1 LPGRAG
7 DGTLEG
13 LERVP
18 QVLENQHPPATG
30 DVLTSADQSIP
41 ATRPV
46 LVVVEDDAAARSPFW
61 GELSSAY
68 EVVFTTATDLEER
81 LREREVALIII
92 DDSGGHVEQDFAL
105 RDRLVAAGMT
115 APMALMA
122 ASGDESE
129 AVEALRRGFVDF
141 LVKRDSS
148 FKTDLVKR
156 RIETNLE
163 LARLKRE
170 NERLHRAIEES
181 QARLFNVYDSL
192 DDVIMQI
199 DHDCRVVSL
208 NRSAAALANI
218 EPKDGVGR
226 ACWQL
231 FDFHPCEQRTKR
243 EGCHIYRTFL
253 EGETIRGERRDEKSK
268 SITQYMTFITT
279 LKGEDYTVYRET
291 DVTEKR
297 RLEEKIASALRSL
310 GASPDGRDE

>member
-1 LPGRAG
+1 MI
-7 DGTLEG
+7 
-13 LERVP
+13 
-18 QVLENQHPPATG
+18 
-30 DVLTSADQSIP
+30 SADASQS
-41 ATRPV
+41 AARPL
-46 LVVVEDDAAARSPFW
+46 LVVVEDDAAARSPIW
-61 GELSSAY
+61 SELSSAY
-68 EVVFTTATDLEER
+68 EVIFTTAVDLEQR
-81 LREREVALIII
+81 LHEREVALIII

-122 ASGDESE
+122 ASGDEGS

-141 LVKRDSS
+141 LVKREGG
-148 FKTDLVKR
+148 FKFDLVRR

-170 NERLHRAIEES
+170 NERLQRAIEES

-208 NRSAAALANI
+208 NRSAAALANT

-226 ACWQL
+226 VCWQL
-231 FDFHPCEQRTKR
+231 FDFYPCEQRTKK
-243 EGCHIYRTFL
+243 ESCHIYRTFL

-268 SITQYMTFITT
+268 AITQYMTFITT

-310 GASPDGRDE
+310 GASPEGRNE